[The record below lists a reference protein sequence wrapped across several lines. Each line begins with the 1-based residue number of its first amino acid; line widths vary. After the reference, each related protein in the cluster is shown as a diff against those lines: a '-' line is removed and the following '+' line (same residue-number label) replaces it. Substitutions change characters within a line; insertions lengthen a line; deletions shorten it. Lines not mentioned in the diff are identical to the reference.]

1 MSTNDPRVRLPDEAL
16 MTLDTYRTRSPGM
29 RSAAATW
36 RSSDAARII
45 AALPAVELVL
55 VTKDALNRA
64 EAVVEV
70 ARALLIPELDAED
83 APDEEGDN
91 DLVTLRTALAAHDAT
106 EPTRG
111 SDR

>member
-1 MSTNDPRVRLPDEAL
+1 
-16 MTLDTYRTRSPGM
+16 
-29 RSAAATW
+29 
-36 RSSDAARII
+36 
-45 AALPAVELVL
+45 
-55 VTKDALNRA
+55 
-64 EAVVEV
+64 V

-111 SDR
+111 RDG